1 LFHTDYGHGSIV
13 LLWSLAFWQNL
24 KMEVA
29 DAVTGGISGNP
40 YFNAGFGL
48 TLLAGGLAFAK
59 RAAMVGMQQIRRA
72 STVTLEVTSKDKSY
86 PWVLSWINAQVMFF
100 EGMKHF
106 HLFISRFLVPCLLAP
121 RVLLR

>member
-1 LFHTDYGHGSIV
+1 
-13 LLWSLAFWQNL
+13 
-24 KMEVA
+24 MEVA
-29 DAVTGGISGNP
+29 GAVAGGISGNP

-86 PWVLSWINAQVMFF
+86 PWVLSWINAQVTFL

-106 HLFISRFLVPCLLAP
+106 HLFVWSLHVICLQAP
-121 RVLLR
+121 RVL